1 LKGAPR
7 AEFGRKCFREFI
19 ESLTVGKNLE
29 FVRSKIRGRGN
40 KRGEGWMVN
49 IAWSEWG
56 RTCKGLRL
64 GMSVWK
70 VSLSTC
76 LLSVLE
82 GLPQLS

>member
-1 LKGAPR
+1 
-7 AEFGRKCFREFI
+7 
-19 ESLTVGKNLE
+19 
-29 FVRSKIRGRGN
+29 
-40 KRGEGWMVN
+40 MVN